1 MKNGIGKSSASVK
14 GDSSGSPDQIGI
26 WRLGSEIH
34 RSSEFRVFRSQ
45 PVDAAGSPRWDYV
58 VKTASNEQARHGVC
72 QSISVGASVQHP
84 NLVPVLDGD
93 ACNEVAYL
101 VMPLIPG
108 QTMRATLDAVVSKPL
123 PVALWLVR
131 QLCQALDSLHH
142 AGWTHRDVKPENI
155 VVGQNGH
162 VTLVDLAFCHHGTAS
177 ADSPF
182 RGTPRYAAPELFAN
196 ASASS
201 SASDIF
207 AAGKILWEWLV
218 KVDTENDLLLR
229 PVCELVER
237 MVDEVPQ
244 RRPSASEVTQTLL
257 RLEIDTLGRHI
268 GPVNVRRAA

>member
-1 MKNGIGKSSASVK
+1 MKNGIGNSDTSVN
-14 GDSSGSPDQIGI
+14 GGTSGSPEQIGI

-34 RSSEFRVFRSQ
+34 RSSAFRVFRSQ
-45 PVDAAGSPRWDYV
+45 PVDAAGSPRWDYI
-58 VKTASNEQARHGVC
+58 VKTGSSENARLGVC
-72 QSISVGASVQHP
+72 QSIAVGASVQHP

-93 ACNEVAYL
+93 ASNGDAFL

-131 QLCQALDSLHH
+131 QLCQSLDALHLS
-142 AGWTHRDVKPENI
+142 GWTHRDVKPENI
-155 VVGQNGH
+155 VVGPNGH
-162 VTLVDLAFCHHGTAS
+162 VTLVDLAFCHQGTAS
-177 ADSPF
+177 SNSLF

-196 ASASS
+196 ASAST
-201 SASDIF
+201 SASDVF
-207 AAGKILWEWLV
+207 AAGRILWEWLV

-244 RRPSASEVTQTLL
+244 QRPSAGEVTQALL

-268 GPVNVRRAA
+268 GPVDVRRAA